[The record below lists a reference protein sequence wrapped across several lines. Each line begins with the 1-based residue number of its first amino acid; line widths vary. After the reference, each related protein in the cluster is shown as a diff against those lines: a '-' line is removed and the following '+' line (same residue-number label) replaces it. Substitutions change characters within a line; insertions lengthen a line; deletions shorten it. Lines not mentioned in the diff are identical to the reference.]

1 MTERQRKEVSETAGK
16 RIQYLIFGSEPILI
30 DQRVNEIRGG
40 LKVNESFDL
49 DRFTLPETAVADI
62 ANRLYLTPL
71 GSERRLLIVNN
82 LEEVSDGDL
91 RDFADVVNQNRS
103 GNCLILTYQL
113 DKDKK
118 HYKKIEE
125 YLKNIFP
132 GAEWINTLPGRND
145 VRRWIQSKIRR
156 DGLNLDD
163 AMVSYLQEE
172 FSNDITGL
180 KNEFEKI
187 ENYLHE
193 VGSIDSKDMRDLAR
207 GLCDFGRHQVVNAF
221 LEGRSDAIHKFEEL
235 QPYIPSQAIMVDAMT
250 RGLIGRAR
258 SSTKSL
264 KASKTLLQETLE
276 QLIVV
281 DKRIKTSSTF
291 SRLLME
297 LFILHNAGTF
307 RNGAL
312 YGR

>member
-207 GLCDFGRHQVVNAF
+207 GL
-221 LEGRSDAIHKFEEL
+221 
-235 QPYIPSQAIMVDAMT
+235 
-250 RGLIGRAR
+250 
-258 SSTKSL
+258 
-264 KASKTLLQETLE
+264 
-276 QLIVV
+276 
-281 DKRIKTSSTF
+281 
-291 SRLLME
+291 
-297 LFILHNAGTF
+297 
-307 RNGAL
+307 
-312 YGR
+312 

>member
-1 MTERQRKEVSETAGK
+1 M
-16 RIQYLIFGSEPILI
+16 
-30 DQRVNEIRGG
+30 
-40 LKVNESFDL
+40 
-49 DRFTLPETAVADI
+49 
-62 ANRLYLTPL
+62 
-71 GSERRLLIVNN
+71 
-82 LEEVSDGDL
+82 
-91 RDFADVVNQNRS
+91 
-103 GNCLILTYQL
+103 
-113 DKDKK
+113 
-118 HYKKIEE
+118 
-125 YLKNIFP
+125 
-132 GAEWINTLPGRND
+132 
-145 VRRWIQSKIRR
+145 
-156 DGLNLDD
+156 
-163 AMVSYLQEE
+163 
-172 FSNDITGL
+172 
-180 KNEFEKI
+180 
-187 ENYLHE
+187 
-193 VGSIDSKDMRDLAR
+193 
-207 GLCDFGRHQVVNAF
+207 VNAF